1 MCSLDSLEV
10 QKLIESQYAIA
21 LSINLV
27 VVLQSI
33 LGQCVCS
40 VAYNISVIPLA
51 FHPSVY
57 CGFAGV
63 IASQNVC
70 MMYDENLM

>member
-1 MCSLDSLEV
+1 MCALVSFEV
-10 QKLIESQYAIA
+10 QKLIESRFAIT

-27 VVLQSI
+27 IVLQSI
-33 LGQCVCS
+33 LGQCVCR

-63 IASQNVC
+63 IASQNAC
-70 MMYDENLM
+70 MKYYENLM